1 MISHKMLCIALGNIC
16 PQSQHN
22 IALQHDKGCDDISIN
37 RFIPVFAVRYGSV
50 IGLAAYRYKGK
61 QLKLKI

>member
-1 MISHKMLCIALGNIC
+1 MGKSVMITYLLERILYTPLLFRAV
-16 PQSQHN
+16 
-22 IALQHDKGCDDISIN
+22 SIN
-37 RFIPVFAVRYGSV
+37 RFIPFFAVRNGSV